1 MIGYLRLPLSWIA
14 HSDRVGI
21 PLMRVA
27 IAIVFLWIGAL
38 KFAPYEADSI
48 TPFVANSPFM
58 SFFYQHPA
66 EYKAHLTHEGELK
79 PAERAWQTANNTY
92 GFSDGLGTVEITI
105 GLLTLLG
112 VFSRRWGIVGA
123 TLSFL
128 TPFVTL
134 SFLITTP
141 DAWVSA
147 LGDAQHG
154 FPYLSGGGRLVLKD
168 VMLLAGGLLIM
179 ADSARAFLEARP
191 FASIEQRAQP
201 GLAVSKAPHRENG
214 ENAVAHRPDPEN
226 AGSAQISRA
235 SRSRSASRSAST
247 RSTSAQSNGMRM
259 TASGQPNWLRNCSA
273 FGGSPNS
280 TAPAAAP
287 S

>member
-1 MIGYLRLPLSWIA
+1 M
-14 HSDRVGI
+14 
-21 PLMRVA
+21 
-27 IAIVFLWIGAL
+27 
-38 KFAPYEADSI
+38 
-48 TPFVANSPFM
+48 
-58 SFFYQHPA
+58 
-66 EYKAHLTHEGELK
+66 
-79 PAERAWQTANNTY
+79 
-92 GFSDGLGTVEITI
+92 I

-179 ADSARAFLEARP
+179 ADSARAFIEAR
-191 FASIEQRAQP
+191 
-201 GLAVSKAPHRENG
+201 
-214 ENAVAHRPDPEN
+214 
-226 AGSAQISRA
+226 
-235 SRSRSASRSAST
+235 
-247 RSTSAQSNGMRM
+247 
-259 TASGQPNWLRNCSA
+259 A
-273 FGGSPNS
+273 FGGLQGTQLSSAHIATSIEPDG
-280 TAPAAAP
+280 P
-287 S
+287 SAISGTGRR

>member
-1 MIGYLRLPLSWIA
+1 
-14 HSDRVGI
+14 
-21 PLMRVA
+21 
-27 IAIVFLWIGAL
+27 
-38 KFAPYEADSI
+38 
-48 TPFVANSPFM
+48 M
-58 SFFYQHPA
+58 SFFYEHPT

-154 FPYLSGGGRLVLKD
+154 FPYLSCCWP
-168 VMLLAGGLLIM
+168 A
-179 ADSARAFLEARP
+179 ARAEGCHAAGRRP
-191 FASIEQRAQP
+191 ADHGRQRP
-201 GLAVSKAPHRENG
+201 RLP
-214 ENAVAHRPDPEN
+214 
-226 AGSAQISRA
+226 
-235 SRSRSASRSAST
+235 
-247 RSTSAQSNGMRM
+247 
-259 TASGQPNWLRNCSA
+259 
-273 FGGSPNS
+273 
-280 TAPAAAP
+280 
-287 S
+287 

>member
-1 MIGYLRLPLSWIA
+1 MIGYFRLPLSWIA

-58 SFFYQHPA
+58 SFFYEHPT
-66 EYKAHLTHEGELK
+66 EYKAHLTREGELK

-92 GFSDGLGTVEITI
+92 GFSDGLGTVEMTI

-112 VFSRRWGIVGA
+112 VVSRRWGIVGA

-141 DAWVSA
+141 DAWVAA

-168 VMLLAGGLLIM
+168 IMLLAGGLLIM
-179 ADSARAFLEARP
+179 ADSARAFLEAPMQVAPIRQQIEP
-191 FASIEQRAQP
+191 LGHSAGPASVRKTHIES
-201 GLAVSKAPHRENG
+201 LAPPKSKLRKTTSKEP
-214 ENAVAHRPDPEN
+214 VA
-226 AGSAQISRA
+226 
-235 SRSRSASRSAST
+235 
-247 RSTSAQSNGMRM
+247 
-259 TASGQPNWLRNCSA
+259 
-273 FGGSPNS
+273 
-280 TAPAAAP
+280 
-287 S
+287 

>member
-1 MIGYLRLPLSWIA
+1 MHNQIRKFLQLLAR
-14 HSDRVGI
+14 SDRFGAHLLRI
-21 PLMRVA
+21 A
-27 IAIVFLWIGAL
+27 IAIVFLWIGWL

-48 TPFVANSPFM
+48 TPFVANSPLM
-58 SFFYQHPA
+58 SFFYERPA
-66 EYKAHLTHEGELK
+66 EYKAHLTREGELK

-92 GFSDGLGTVEITI
+92 GFSDGLGTLEITI

-112 VFSRRWGIVGA
+112 LLSRRWGIVGA

-141 DAWVSA
+141 DVWVSA

-168 VMLLAGGLLIM
+168 IMLLAGGLLIM

-191 FASIEQRAQP
+191 YAKLQTR
-201 GLAVSKAPHRENG
+201 
-214 ENAVAHRPDPEN
+214 RP
-226 AGSAQISRA
+226 A
-235 SRSRSASRSAST
+235 
-247 RSTSAQSNGMRM
+247 
-259 TASGQPNWLRNCSA
+259 
-273 FGGSPNS
+273 
-280 TAPAAAP
+280 
-287 S
+287 

>member
-1 MIGYLRLPLSWIA
+1 MIGYLRLPLSRIA
-14 HSDRVGI
+14 RSDRVGI

-58 SFFYQHPA
+58 SFFYEHPA

-92 GFSDGLGTVEITI
+92 GFSDGLGTMEITI

-179 ADSARAFLEARP
+179 ADSARAFLEAPTQVAPIGQQIEP
-191 FASIEQRAQP
+191 FGHSAGR
-201 GLAVSKAPHRENG
+201 HR
-214 ENAVAHRPDPEN
+214 
-226 AGSAQISRA
+226 
-235 SRSRSASRSAST
+235 
-247 RSTSAQSNGMRM
+247 
-259 TASGQPNWLRNCSA
+259 
-273 FGGSPNS
+273 F
-280 TAPAAAP
+280 
-287 S
+287 

>member
-21 PLMRVA
+21 PLMRIA

-58 SFFYQHPA
+58 SFFYEHPA

-79 PAERAWQTANNTY
+79 PAERAWQTSNNTY

-128 TPFVTL
+128 TSFVTL

-141 DAWVSA
+141 EAWVPA
-147 LGDAQHG
+147 LGDAHRQQDFRGPGRVSTANASRVSGTG
-154 FPYLSGGGRLVLKD
+154 FPLALVHGSRN
-168 VMLLAGGLLIM
+168 A
-179 ADSARAFLEARP
+179 AR
-191 FASIEQRAQP
+191 
-201 GLAVSKAPHRENG
+201 
-214 ENAVAHRPDPEN
+214 
-226 AGSAQISRA
+226 
-235 SRSRSASRSAST
+235 
-247 RSTSAQSNGMRM
+247 
-259 TASGQPNWLRNCSA
+259 
-273 FGGSPNS
+273 
-280 TAPAAAP
+280 
-287 S
+287 

>member
-1 MIGYLRLPLSWIA
+1 MHRPRRIRRRRRNQSQRLKRGELMIGYLRLPLSWIA

-27 IAIVFLWIGAL
+27 IALIFLWIGAL

-48 TPFVANSPFM
+48 TPFVANSPVM
-58 SFFYQHPA
+58 SFFYEHPS
-66 EYKAHLTHEGELK
+66 EYKAHLTREGELK

-92 GFSDGLGTVEITI
+92 GYSTGLGILEVVI

-123 TLSFL
+123 TLAFL

-141 DAWVSA
+141 EAWVAA

-168 VMLLAGGLLIM
+168 VMLLAGALLVM
-179 ADSARAFLEARP
+179 ADSARALLEERPSAESSRRSSPERLSSGRPARV
-191 FASIEQRAQP
+191 S
-201 GLAVSKAPHRENG
+201 GLSGNP
-214 ENAVAHRPDPEN
+214 VA
-226 AGSAQISRA
+226 A
-235 SRSRSASRSAST
+235 
-247 RSTSAQSNGMRM
+247 
-259 TASGQPNWLRNCSA
+259 
-273 FGGSPNS
+273 
-280 TAPAAAP
+280 
-287 S
+287 

>member
-21 PLMRVA
+21 PLMRVD
-27 IAIVFLWIGAL
+27 IVIVILWIGAL
-38 KFAPYEADSI
+38 NFAPYEANSI

-58 SFFYQHPA
+58 SFFYEHPA
-66 EYKAHLTHEGELK
+66 EYKAHLTREGELK

-92 GFSDGLGTVEITI
+92 GFSEGLGTLETMI

-154 FPYLSGGGRLVLKD
+154 FPYLSAGGQLVLKH
-168 VMLLAGGLLIM
+168 VMLLAGVMMI
-179 ADSARAFLEARP
+179 
-191 FASIEQRAQP
+191 I
-201 GLAVSKAPHRENG
+201 
-214 ENAVAHRPDPEN
+214 
-226 AGSAQISRA
+226 AGSAATLRH
-235 SRSRSASRSAST
+235 
-247 RSTSAQSNGMRM
+247 AQSR
-259 TASGQPNWLRNCSA
+259 
-273 FGGSPNS
+273 
-280 TAPAAAP
+280 
-287 S
+287 

>member
-1 MIGYLRLPLSWIA
+1 
-14 HSDRVGI
+14 
-21 PLMRVA
+21 MRVA

-58 SFFYQHPA
+58 SFFYEHPA

-154 FPYLSGGGRLVLKD
+154 FPYLSCCWP
-168 VMLLAGGLLIM
+168 A
-179 ADSARAFLEARP
+179 ARAEGCHAAGRRP
-191 FASIEQRAQP
+191 ADHGRQRP
-201 GLAVSKAPHRENG
+201 RLP
-214 ENAVAHRPDPEN
+214 
-226 AGSAQISRA
+226 
-235 SRSRSASRSAST
+235 
-247 RSTSAQSNGMRM
+247 
-259 TASGQPNWLRNCSA
+259 
-273 FGGSPNS
+273 
-280 TAPAAAP
+280 
-287 S
+287 